1 MYLTIASACICTHS
15 FSWVIT
21 DFLWEWDQLRALRW
35 LNLNDI
41 YTDSSEGVRI
51 CFYTGSTT
59 LAIYCHMANSLL
71 CLFFCCSSYYS
82 ILFYRPAAS
91 NICSKGPRKWFR
103 GWNTS
108 ISNPASTQDYISLL
122 EDWHMVPICT
132 GDNTSLPGTDV
143 LTTLER
149 CNLMMD
155 RNKPIIW
162 TFVFVNP
169 T

>member
-1 MYLTIASACICTHS
+1 MYLTTANACICTRC
-15 FSWVIT
+15 FSWVIA

-51 CFYTGSTT
+51 CFYKGFTA
-59 LAIYCHMANSLL
+59 LAIYRHMANSLS

-82 ILFYRPAAS
+82 ILFHRPAAS
-91 NICSKGPRKWFR
+91 NICSKGPRNWFR
-103 GWNTS
+103 GWNIS
-108 ISNPASTQDYISLL
+108 ISNPASTQGYISLL

-132 GDNTSLPGTDV
+132 GDNMSPPGTDV
-143 LTTLER
+143 LTTPER
-149 CNLMMD
+149 CNLTMD